1 MHARPAYGAY
11 GAGAFTASHAA
22 AAYAPPAAASS
33 RFTAAPFAYNGRVCA
48 VLLPCLATLAA
59 HGGPPVAA
67 VLAAGFMAA
76 YVLDAARAKE
86 GAFAAAWGTLGA
98 ANLALVYASLA
109 LANDASVALALLAL
123 LVGALALFLT
133 GLWATLQFRWVQLE
147 HPAAAL
153 AFERL
158 LLAGCVPVG
167 AAVQAWGVANAA
179 GAEAAPWFLAV
190 ALPALYL
197 AFSLPLPSSFR
208 GAAAGGG
215 GAGGGGRDAATVQ
228 GRGDAAIAF
237 ALAVALP
244 PVAYAATHAAV
255 LAEHWHHAWSL
266 VLLASGPALALAAA
280 PRGLWWLGASRS
292 VAAARR
298 LLLLAALAAFLAA
311 VEARV
316 VFHSFGQYIRLPAPW
331 SFLAVGGALY
341 GAAALALLHLGGVLP
356 LSAAEALVGPTL
368 MASASVGALA
378 AGMPAWALPAP
389 LAAAAGLGLF
399 HDSRALRD
407 YAIFVLGALATA
419 AWFVWHHFWFLDV
432 RVGGLHVRALCAL
445 ALAAALPAAALP
457 GAVVAGAHGGPIAF
471 HVVAQA
477 ALVVFV
483 EEALYAGDH
492 AALTYGVHPML
503 PAYVVVATSAAGL
516 ALARALRAR
525 GALTEG
531 GHYLA
536 ACIYA
541 SKLAMLVL
549 PEARLTAPV
558 LGLALA
564 ASPPL
569 LLGGGLSAVSVGVGA
584 PPPRAAPWQR
594 PALAA
599 AVLAATAAARFAVF
613 DVLRFALGRRPP
625 EALAVGALALVA
637 AAGCAPLVARY
648 CRGSAAA
655 KRALLLLA
663 AAGALLALLRPPL
676 PLAGG
681 AACPAFLPFRL
692 CPRLWDEGHVPEH
705 EQDDAAIWGDGL
717 RRREHWPLWL
727 LAAAALLGLAAATA
741 PPRGRRAGAPLR
753 APQAAAAA
761 ALVGGYM
768 ALEFFPGMPLLQA
781 ATLASALLAALV
793 VALLPVPARGAA
805 ALLPLLGAA
814 WAACLPAVWLAA
826 HTTALPPLPPDAWR
840 LFPDPAEALEL
851 EEERREAVA
860 AAVLAAFAAEA
871 LLLALALK
879 LKVAGAGAGARL
891 PEASALAGDAS
902 LIDAAAEFLV
912 GCLPAAALPGRGGG
926 GGPGRRPAAREG
938 GGWAPLY
945 CNAAALLCFGLLLE
959 LNRRVTGGAPEAV
972 LLLAPALLLLCR
984 DALLFRGLTERR
996 RYLPPVAAAA
1006 GVLAAAA
1013 LSDVG
1018 DTLRVVAT
1026 VGSIDADDV
1035 AYLSRN
1041 VGGLLL
1047 AAPALTAVL
1056 AHLWA
1061 PAPRGVRFGAAL
1073 SAAAAAG
1080 LLAAELPAARLL
1092 GGLGAAGAAWLAA
1105 ATQSSR
1111 QAGRKII

>member
-1 MHARPAYGAY
+1 MHARPSYGAY
-11 GAGAFTASHAA
+11 GAGTFAAGPAA
-22 AAYAPPAAASS
+22 AAYAPPAAAASS

-109 LANDASVALALLAL
+109 LANEASVALALLAL
-123 LVGALALFLT
+123 LVGALALLLT

-208 GAAAGGG
+208 GAGAA

-244 PVAYAATHAAV
+244 PAAYAATHAAV
-255 LAEHWHHAWSL
+255 LAEHWHHSWSL
-266 VLLASGPALALAAA
+266 VLLGSGPALALAAA

-316 VFHSFGQYIRLPAPW
+316 VFHSLGQYIRLPAPW

-341 GAAALALLHLGGVLP
+341 GAAALALLHLGGALP
-356 LSAAEALVGPTL
+356 PAAAEALVGPTL

-457 GAVVAGAHGGPIAF
+457 GAVAAGARGGPIAF

-477 ALVVFV
+477 ALVAFV

-492 AALTYGVHPML
+492 AALTHGVHPML

-516 ALARALRAR
+516 ALTRALRAR
-525 GALTEG
+525 GALPEG

-536 ACIYA
+536 ACVYA

-549 PEARLTAPV
+549 PEARLPAPV

-569 LLGGGLSAVSVGVGA
+569 LLGGGLSAASIGGGA

-613 DVLRFALGRRPP
+613 DALRFALGRRPP

-681 AACPAFLPFRL
+681 AACPAFLPFHL

-705 EQDDAAIWGDGL
+705 ERDDAAIWGDGL

-814 WAACLPAVWLAA
+814 WAACLPVAWLAA
-826 HTTALPPLPPDAWR
+826 HTTTLPPLPPDARR

-879 LKVAGAGAGARL
+879 LKVASAGAGARL
-891 PEASALAGDAS
+891 PEAGALAGDAS
-902 LIDAAAEFLV
+902 LIDAAADFLG
-912 GCLPAAALPGRGGG
+912 GCLPAAALLNGGG
-926 GGPGRRPAAREG
+926 GGPGRRPAPREG

-972 LLLAPALLLLCR
+972 VLLAPALLLLCR

-996 RYLPPVAAAA
+996 RYLPPAAVAA
-1006 GVLAAAA
+1006 GVLVAAA

-1026 VGSIDADDV
+1026 VGSMDADDV
-1035 AYLSRN
+1035 TYLSRN

-1047 AAPALTAVL
+1047 AAPALAAVL
-1056 AHLWA
+1056 VHLWA
-1061 PAPRGVRFGAAL
+1061 PAPRGVRFGAARA
-1073 SAAAAAG
+1073 AAAAAG

-1092 GGLGAAGAAWLAA
+1092 AGLGAAGAGWLAA
-1105 ATQSSR
+1105 AAQSSHH
-1111 QAGRKII
+1111 AGRKII